1 MTKMVD
7 ARGLDCPQ
15 PVILTKQA
23 MDSGARDITTVVNT
37 SIARENVSKLGQS
50 QGYEVRIADQGGEF
64 HIHLLKTSE
73 PCAMS
78 AESQITM
85 RNVAVLVKSDLFGE
99 GDPELGKVL
108 MKSLLF
114 TLNEIEG
121 ISQIIFMN
129 RGVFLT
135 TTGSPVLDLLQVLQE
150 KGIGILSCGTCLDF
164 YGFRESLAVGQVTNM
179 YTALETINQ
188 ASNCITI

>member
-23 MDSGARDITTVVNT
+23 MDSGADDITTVVNT
-37 SIARENVSKLGQS
+37 SVARENVSKLGQS
-50 QGYEVRIADQGGEF
+50 QGYEVRIEAQGGEF
-64 HIHLLKTSE
+64 HIRLLKTLK
-73 PCAMS
+73 PS
-78 AESQITM
+78 AVPAELKSPMGT
-85 RNVAVLVKSDLFGE
+85 VTVLVKSDLFGE

-108 MKSLLF
+108 MKSFLF
-114 TLNEIEG
+114 TLHETDG

-135 TTGSPVLDLLQVLQE
+135 TKGSPVLDLLQVLQE
-150 KGIGILSCGTCLDF
+150 KGRGILSCGTCLDF
-164 YGFRESLAVGQVTNM
+164 YGLRESLAVGQVTNM
-179 YTALETINQ
+179 YTALEMMSQ
-188 ASNCITI
+188 ASTCITI